1 MNPEWLR
8 YYIAA
13 KLNANVEDVDFN
25 PDDFLARVNSDLVGK
40 YVNIASRAANFINKH
55 FEGRLAYIGD
65 TRPLVEDGRAAAK
78 LVAEAYEAREFGKAL
93 RDVMAA
99 ADRINGE
106 FDAKQPWT
114 LAKDPAKRA
123 ELQDI
128 CSRTLHGF
136 KLLSVLLAPVLP
148 EVARRVATE
157 LFGLGREFTWSDAD
171 SLPERV
177 APYAHLMTRV
187 DPKQLDALFDVQ
199 SVPQAAA
206 PQRHAQHQQHAT
218 EEATV
223 SEPISIDD
231 FGKIDLRVARIA
243 NAEQVEGADKLVK
256 LTLDL
261 GTEQRTVFA
270 GIKAAYS
277 PESLKGRLTV
287 MVANLAPRKMRFGV
301 SEGMVL
307 AASGEGPGI
316 FLVAPDAGAE
326 PGMRVK

>member
-1 MNPEWLR
+1 
-8 YYIAA
+8 
-13 KLNANVEDVDFN
+13 
-25 PDDFLARVNSDLVGK
+25 
-40 YVNIASRAANFINKH
+40 
-55 FEGRLAYIGD
+55 
-65 TRPLVEDGRAAAK
+65 
-78 LVAEAYEAREFGKAL
+78 
-93 RDVMAA
+93 MAT

-171 SLPERV
+171 PLPERV

-187 DPKQLDALFDVQ
+187 DPRQLDALFDVQ

-206 PQRHAQHQQHAT
+206 PQRHAQHQQHET